1 MAAPDFSVLKC
12 LRRFVRARRGSV
24 AIEFGFVAVP
34 FFFLTF
40 GLAEVAMLGLAQS
53 SLNFAVSDTGRE
65 IRTGEAQLEGA
76 TQSEMETRICTR
88 LNRFIRMSCEGTLFV
103 DVQRFDSF
111 VDVGSQDTPITNG
124 DIDVT
129 GFGYNAGAP
138 SDIVVVRAFY
148 RWRVIT
154 PMFQT
159 FLGNV
164 SSGDRIIVSTM
175 MFRNEPYSS

>member
-1 MAAPDFSVLKC
+1 
-12 LRRFVRARRGSV
+12 
-24 AIEFGFVAVP
+24 
-34 FFFLTF
+34 
-40 GLAEVAMLGLAQS
+40 
-53 SLNFAVSDTGRE
+53 
-65 IRTGEAQLEGA
+65 
-76 TQSEMETRICTR
+76 
-88 LNRFIRMSCEGTLFV
+88 MSCEGTLFV

>member
-1 MAAPDFSVLKC
+1 MFAHVFTMLRR
-12 LRRFVRARRGSV
+12 LRRFARARRGSV

-53 SLNFAVSDTGRE
+53 SLNFAVFDTGRE
-65 IRTGEAQLEGA
+65 VRTGEAQLAGV
-76 TQSEMETRICTR
+76 TQAEFETRICTR
-88 LNRFIRMSCEGTLFV
+88 LNRFLNMSCEGTLFV
-103 DVQRFDSF
+103 DVERFDSF
-111 VDVGSQDTPITNG
+111 VDVGAQDVPIQNG
-124 DIDVT
+124 DIDAT
-129 GFGYNAGAP
+129 GFGYNPGAA

-175 MFRNEPYSS
+175 MFRNEPYQ